1 MPHKKKI
8 LLSAIASV
16 GIYLLWMAMTDWQ
29 AIVESIQSISARGLI
44 IVLALSLL
52 NYVLRFVRW
61 SYYLKWLGYS
71 VPALHNLNCYLAGFA
86 FTTTPGKAGEALRSV
101 FLEKHGV
108 SVWHCIACVLSERI
122 IDLIS
127 VALLAALGIALFPNA
142 LWLVGIALLAFIL
155 ALVML
160 RSGWF
165 GALWSRIS
173 DAAARTRHG
182 NVFHSIGERIRQV
195 DQLWTTRT
203 VAAGLLLGLA
213 AWAAEGVGLVIIV
226 NELGYEAP
234 IVAIVAIYA
243 LSMLAGALSMMPGGL
258 GGAEASMTFMLTTL
272 GMSLPEAV
280 SATLICRAATLWFAV
295 GIGVIALVPAAA
307 SPGLS
312 VSRS

>member
-1 MPHKKKI
+1 MPHKNKI

-16 GIYLLWMAMTDWQ
+16 GIYLLWMALTDWQ
-29 AIVESIQSISARGLI
+29 GIVDSIQSISAQGLI

-61 SYYLKWLGYS
+61 SYYLRSLGYC
-71 VPALHNLNCYLAGFA
+71 VPLLHNLNCYFAGFA

-108 SVWHCIACVLSERI
+108 SVWHTIACVLVERI
-122 IDLIS
+122 VDLVCVI
-127 VALLAALGIALFPNA
+127 LLAALGIALFPNA
-142 LWLVGIALLAFIL
+142 AWLIVISLAGFGMAFVI
-155 ALVML
+155 L
-160 RSGWF
+160 RSAWF
-165 GALWSRIS
+165 KRLWSRLR
-173 DAAARTRHG
+173 DAAAGTRLA
-182 NVFHSIGERIRQV
+182 NLIQSTGERLRLI
-195 DQLWTTRT
+195 DQLWTARA
-203 VAAGLLLGLA
+203 VAAGLGLGLA
-213 AWAAEGVGLVIIV
+213 AWAAEGIGLAIIV

-234 IVAIVAIYA
+234 LVAVVAIYA
-243 LSMLAGALSMMPGGL
+243 LSMLAGAISMMPGGL

-295 GIGVIALVPAAA
+295 GLGVMALVPAAA

>member
-16 GIYLLWMAMTDWQ
+16 GIYLLWMAITDWQ
-29 AIVESIQSISARGLI
+29 GIVESIQSISARGLM

-52 NYVLRFVRW
+52 NYVLRYVRW
-61 SYYLKWLGYS
+61 SYYLKWLGYN
-71 VPALHNLNCYLAGFA
+71 VATLHNLNCYFAGFA

-108 SVWHCIACVLSERI
+108 SVWHCVASVLTERI
-122 IDLIS
+122 LDLIC
-127 VALLAALGIALFPNA
+127 VVLLAALGLTLFPNA
-142 LWLVGIALLAFIL
+142 GWFIAG
-155 ALVML
+155 ALVAFVAAVLVL
-160 RSGWF
+160 RSNW
-165 GALWSRIS
+165 
-173 DAAARTRHG
+173 
-182 NVFHSIGERIRQV
+182 FHSRLAALRDGAAGPRTGKLISSLSERLSQIE
-195 DQLWTTRT
+195 QLWTTRT
-203 VAAGLLLGLA
+203 IAAGLAIGLF
-213 AWAAEGVGLVIIV
+213 AWAAEGIGLVIIV
-226 NELGYEAP
+226 NELGYEASP
-234 IVAIVAIYA
+234 IAIVAIYS
-243 LSMLAGALSMMPGGL
+243 LSMLAGAISMMPGGL

-312 VSRS
+312 MSRS